1 MFTISIDITFL
12 IFVYYLN
19 KMPNRLINQ
28 SSPYLLQH
36 ANNPVDWFPWDE
48 EALIKAR
55 TENKLILV
63 SIGYSACHWCHV
75 MEHESFEDQE
85 VAEIMNKHFVCIKID
100 REVRPDIDQIYM
112 NAVQLMTGSGGWPL
126 NCFCLPDQ
134 RPIYGGTYFRKND
147 WKNLLNNLAEFWQKK
162 PDEAVEYAVRLT
174 EGIRQ
179 SENVIKKVDDVKY
192 TNEDLLSIFE
202 PWKRSFDLVDGGFNR
217 VPKFPMPNNWQFML
231 RYAHLMKD
239 NAAHTAVRVTLQ
251 KMAFGGI
258 YDQIGGGFARYSVD
272 GKWHVPHF
280 EKMLYDNA
288 QLISLYSEAYQYTPD
303 SLYKDVVYESIA
315 FIKRELTS
323 PEGGFYSA
331 LDADSEGVEG
341 KFYTFTKSELIEILG
356 DDAELFCNY
365 YQVSEKGNW
374 EEEHTNILICNLDD
388 SEFSNELSLDI
399 SELKT
404 KMNKLK
410 SKVLTA
416 RSLRVRPQLDDK
428 ILAAWNG
435 MMLKAYTDA
444 YRVFGEQEFIE
455 MAIKS
460 SEFIFQ
466 KLLINDELQRVYSF
480 DNNEWKG
487 AFLDDYAFII
497 EALIGLYEVTFEEKY
512 LQKAK
517 YLVDK
522 SILEFYDPETGMF
535 YYTPQSGEQLIA
547 RKQELMDNVIPASNS
562 VMANNLFKMSHF
574 YDDQSYWDISDQM
587 LRNIHPTIKT
597 YASAYSNWASLLM
610 FRIFGIYEIAITGSE
625 SKEKRK
631 EIEKY
636 YIPNKILLGGTAGT
650 LPLLNDKRL
659 IETKIYVCRNKTCL
673 LPVKE
678 VIDAIKQIDN
688 PSTTPGVQD

>member
-1 MFTISIDITFL
+1 
-12 IFVYYLN
+12 
-19 KMPNRLINQ
+19 MPNRLINQ

-36 ANNPVDWFPWDE
+36 ANNPVDWFPWGE
-48 EALIKAR
+48 EALSKAM

-75 MEHESFEDQE
+75 MEHESFEDEE
-85 VAEIMNKHFVCIKID
+85 VAEIMNKYFVCIKID
-100 REVRPDIDQIYM
+100 REVRSDIDQIYM
-112 NAVQLMTGSGGWPL
+112 NAVQLMTGAGGWPL

-147 WKNLLNNLAEFWQKK
+147 WKNLLKNLAEFWKKK
-162 PDEAVEYAVRLT
+162 PDEAIEYAVRLT
-174 EGIRQ
+174 DGIQQ
-179 SENVIKKVDDVKY
+179 SENVIKKVGSVEY
-192 TNEDLLSIFE
+192 TIQDLLSIFE

-217 VPKFPMPNNWQFML
+217 APKFPMPNNWQFML

-239 NAAHTAVRVTLQ
+239 DAAHTAVRVTLQ

-288 QLISLYSEAYQYTPD
+288 QLVSLYSEAYQYTPD
-303 SLYKDVVYESIA
+303 SLYKDVVYESLA
-315 FIKRELTS
+315 FIERELTS
-323 PEGGFYSA
+323 PEGGYYSA

-356 DDAELFCNY
+356 DDADWFCNY
-365 YQVSEKGNW
+365 YQVTEAGNW
-374 EEEHTNILICNLDD
+374 EEEHTNILMREFDD
-388 SEFSNELSLDI
+388 TEFASELGIDT

-404 KMNKLK
+404 KIDVLK
-410 SKVLTA
+410 SKVLLA
-416 RSLRVRPQLDDK
+416 RSSRVRPGLDDK

-444 YRVFGEQEFIE
+444 YRVFGEEKFIE
-455 MAIKS
+455 KALKNAD
-460 SEFIFQ
+460 FIFQ
-466 KLLINDELQRVYSF
+466 KLFINNRLQRVYPF
-480 DNNEWKG
+480 DNDDWKG

-497 EALIGLYEVTFEEKY
+497 EALIGLYEVTFEEVY
-512 LQKAK
+512 LKKAK
-517 YLVDK
+517 DLTDI
-522 SILEFYDPETGMF
+522 SIIEFYDPESGMF
-535 YYTPQSGEQLIA
+535 YYTSASGEQLIA
-547 RKQELMDNVIPASNS
+547 RKLELMDNVIPASNS
-562 VMANNLFKMSHF
+562 VMANNLFKLGHF
-574 YDDQSYWDISDQM
+574 FDDQTYLDMSDQM
-587 LRNIHPTIKT
+587 LRNIHPNIKT

-610 FRIFGIYEIAITGSE
+610 YKIFGLYEIAITGSA
-625 SKEKRK
+625 SDGKRK

-636 YIPNKILLGGTAGT
+636 YIPNKILLGGTTGT
-650 LPLLNDKRL
+650 LPLLNDKWHA
-659 IETKIYVCRNKTCL
+659 ETKVYVCRNKTCL